1 MYFKETRCMDGSY
14 RDTISMFG
22 LGNRADARVLY
33 FLNVYPCFVIDSTYD
48 MKNKYQSE
56 FDISNKLIM
65 LMPENV
71 FLFLMFIKIYQRSL
85 NPNT

>member
-1 MYFKETRCMDGSY
+1 
-14 RDTISMFG
+14 MFG

-65 LMPENV
+65 LMSENIFV
-71 FLFLMFIKIYQRSL
+71 
-85 NPNT
+85 

>member
-48 MKNKYQSE
+48 MKNKYQINFMFSKQ
-56 FDISNKLIM
+56 SGNSGLYLI
-65 LMPENV
+65 LV
-71 FLFLMFIKIYQRSL
+71 
-85 NPNT
+85 